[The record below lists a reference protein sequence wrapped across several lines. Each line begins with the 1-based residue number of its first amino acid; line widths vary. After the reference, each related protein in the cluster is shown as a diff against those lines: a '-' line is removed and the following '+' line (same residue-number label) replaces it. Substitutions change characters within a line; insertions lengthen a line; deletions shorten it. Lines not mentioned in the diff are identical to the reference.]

1 MRKLSLLLA
10 LALLLSFTVHGS
22 TYSNTMEADALFTTE
37 DLMDATVAE
46 LSLAMIS
53 GRLTSQQL
61 VQMYIDRIDA
71 YDKNLG
77 LNSIISLNPTA
88 LEDAKKADELLASGR
103 ILGRLHGIPVLV
115 KDNIDV
121 AGMATTC
128 GDINRRH
135 EIAHA
140 DARVITLLKNEGAII
155 LGKTNMSEY
164 AASGAESSSTMG
176 GTVHNAYDLK
186 RTPAGSSGGTAVA
199 ITCNFAA
206 LGLGTDT
213 SSSIRRPASFA
224 NIVGLRPSFGL
235 VSQQGLYCLNEGQDI
250 IGPMCRNVEDAALLL
265 DILAGSDPSDRESAN
280 ADQYIPT
287 EGYLDSLNARGLE
300 GKRIGY
306 LASSFGTAYQ
316 KLDEKVQPLA
326 AQAMETLRLGGA
338 ELVDLSELLTDEQVY
353 QWSVRSARTVCEEI
367 RSKVGKI
374 LEENDID
381 AVIYL
386 SQLDVAELQNYAWDE
401 SNNNPMGY
409 INVFGPLGGLPE
421 VMVPMGFSEADPEN
435 GFDYP
440 LPLGLSIFSGYGEDA
455 AVLELAYAFEQL
467 VQARRQP
474 PFTPAL
480 ADANLEALAAQLLQ
494 EVEAA
499 EATATEDFS
508 PVKEAV
514 AVLTGLCMTAGEND
528 SRTVVSVAAYEGAV
542 SQLARAMDAYAL
554 SLLPPETEAP
564 AEPEPTAVTEVISF
578 TFPTE
583 ELPATEVPKEEQPT
597 YLWFI
602 LPPLLL
608 LPVGL
613 WLLLRHNKKSK
624 ITK

>member
-1 MRKLSLLLA
+1 MRKLSLILILS
-10 LALLLSFTVHGS
+10 LLLSFS
-22 TYSNTMEADALFTTE
+22 SYAEEADPQNSAQFNALFTTE
-37 DLMDATVAE
+37 ELMDATVSE
-46 LSLAMIS
+46 LIDAMIS
-53 GRLTSQQL
+53 NRLTAQKL
-61 VQMYIDRIDA
+61 VQMYIDRMEA
-71 YDKNLG
+71 YDRSLG
-77 LNSIISLNPTA
+77 LNCIISINPAA
-88 LEDAKKADELLASGR
+88 LEEAKRADEALASGR

-121 AGMATTC
+121 EGMATTC

-135 EIAHA
+135 EIADA
-140 DARVITLLKNEGAII
+140 DARVITLLKEEGAII

-164 AASGAESSSTMG
+164 AVSGAESSSTMG

-206 LGLGTDT
+206 VGLGTDT

-235 VSQQGLYCLNEGQDI
+235 VSQYGLYCLNEGQDI
-250 IGPMCRNVEDAALLL
+250 IGPMCRTVEDTALLL
-265 DILAGSDPSDRESAN
+265 DILAGSDPNDRESAN

-287 EGYLDSLNARGLE
+287 EGYLDSLNAGGLE

-306 LASSFGTAYQ
+306 LASSFGTGYRP
-316 KLDEKVQPLA
+316 LDDKIQGLA
-326 AQAMETLRLGGA
+326 EQARQTLISGGA
-338 ELVDLSELLTDEQVY
+338 ELVDLSAVLTDDQIY
-353 QWSVRSARTVCEEI
+353 RWSIRNARSACGEI
-367 RSKVGKI
+367 REAVAEI
-374 LEENDID
+374 LEENRID
-381 AVIYL
+381 GVIYL

-401 SNNNPMGY
+401 SNNNPTGY
-409 INVFGPLGGLPE
+409 INVFGPIGGLPE
-421 VMVPMGFSEADPEN
+421 VMVPMGFSETDPEK

-455 AVLELAYAFEQL
+455 EVLELAYAFEQL
-467 VQARRQP
+467 VQARQQP

-480 ADANLEALAAQLLQ
+480 ADANLEALAAQLLR

-542 SQLARAMDAYAL
+542 SQLAKAMDTYAL

-578 TFPTE
+578 TFPAE
-583 ELPATEVPKEEQPT
+583 EIPETPPEKRPSYVLYFLPLV
-597 YLWFI
+597 
-602 LPPLLL
+602 LL
-608 LPVGL
+608 LPPGGY
-613 WLLLRHNKKSK
+613 LLLRRRKKAG
-624 ITK
+624 TKK